1 MAGRGKGS
9 AAPRGAKS
17 GGKQGAARKKGDVLD
32 PRQAEDDPY
41 RDLRMPEDEQ
51 HDPDADEYIWP
62 EFEDDDEDRV

>member
-1 MAGRGKGS
+1 MAARGKGS
-9 AAPRGAKS
+9 AVPRCAKTP
-17 GGKQGAARKKGDVLD
+17 GRQGAARKKGDGSG

-41 RDLRMPEDEQ
+41 RDLRIPEDEQ